1 MGFPS
6 LVLLSKKT
14 IRFVVCAG
22 LAIALHAWFL
32 FGWKTS
38 PKMIHVFDGEDGGVE
53 VSLVESNLAAPE
65 TRPPPPPAPESI
77 PPSSESQPI
86 SEVATDDVQIIE
98 KPAPEATPQ
107 PKVEPT
113 PVSRPPSK
121 PRSVAARPSKP
132 VLSQK
137 TAPMSSGVSQSD
149 SSTTGKAVSKKIGK
163 PAFIT
168 KPSASY
174 PSESRKAGEQGSV
187 MLRITVDSRGRPSDV
202 SVLVSSGFPRLDR
215 AAVEGG
221 WRCRIRNAESGAQFD
236 APLRF
241 DLRF

>member
-6 LVLLSKKT
+6 LVLLSKKST
-14 IRFVVCAG
+14 RFGVCAA
-22 LAIALHAWFL
+22 LAITLHAWLL
-32 FGWKTS
+32 FGWKLS
-38 PKMIHVFDGEDGGVE
+38 PTMIHVFDGEEGSVE
-53 VSLVESNLAAPE
+53 VTLVESPLESTE
-65 TRPPPPPAPESI
+65 TLQPPPPTSELESPGTEPEPI
-77 PPSSESQPI
+77 PV
-86 SEVATDDVQIIE
+86 VASDKLPEFE

-132 VLSQK
+132 ALSQK
-137 TAPMSSGVSQSD
+137 TEPMSSGVSQSD
-149 SSTTGKAVSKKIGK
+149 SSTSGNAVSKKIGK

>member
-6 LVLLSKKT
+6 LVFLPKKT
-14 IRFVVCAG
+14 IRFVLCAG

-32 FGWKTS
+32 FGWKLS
-38 PKMIHVFDGEDGGVE
+38 PKMIHVFEGEEGRVE
-53 VSLVESNLAAPE
+53 VSLVESPLESTE
-65 TRPPPPPAPESI
+65 TLQPPPPTSELESPGTEPEPI
-77 PPSSESQPI
+77 PV
-86 SEVATDDVQIIE
+86 VASDKLPEFE

-107 PKVEPT
+107 YKVEPT

-121 PRSVAARPSKP
+121 PRSVAARLSKP

>member
-32 FGWKTS
+32 FGWKIS
-38 PKMIHVFDGEDGGVE
+38 PKMIHVFDGEDGSVE
-53 VSLVESNLAAPE
+53 VSLVESTLESPE
-65 TRPPPPPAPESI
+65 IKETPL
-77 PPSSESQPI
+77 PSSVSESPVIDSAPI
-86 SEVATDDVQIIE
+86 SEDAPNDVQAIE
-98 KPAPEATPQ
+98 KPAPEETPK
-107 PKVEPT
+107 PIVERSPQCRPT
-113 PVSRPPSK
+113 SK
-121 PRSVAARPSKP
+121 PKTLTDIHTKSILP
-132 VLSQK
+132 QK
-137 TAPMSSGVSQSD
+137 TKSISLAVDRSD
-149 SSTTGKAVSKKIGK
+149 SSTTGKAVFKKIGK

-174 PSESRKAGEQGSV
+174 PSDSRKAGEQGSV

>member
-6 LVLLSKKT
+6 LVFLPKKT
-14 IRFVVCAG
+14 IRFVLCAG

-53 VSLVESNLAAPE
+53 VSLVESNLESTE
-65 TRPPPPPAPESI
+65 TLQPPPPAPESI

-98 KPAPEATPQ
+98 KPAPKETPK
-107 PKVEPT
+107 PIVERSPQCRPT
-113 PVSRPPSK
+113 SK
-121 PRSVAARPSKP
+121 PKTLTDIHTKSI
-132 VLSQK
+132 LLQK
-137 TAPMSSGVSQSD
+137 TKSISLGVDRSD
-149 SSTTGKAVSKKIGK
+149 SSTSGNAVSKKIGK

>member
-6 LVLLSKKT
+6 LVFLPKKT
-14 IRFVVCAG
+14 IRFVLCAG

-53 VSLVESNLAAPE
+53 VSLVESPLESTE
-65 TRPPPPPAPESI
+65 TLQPPPPTSELESPGTEPEPI
-77 PPSSESQPI
+77 PV
-86 SEVATDDVQIIE
+86 VASDKLPEFE
-98 KPAPEATPQ
+98 KPAPEETPK
-107 PKVEPT
+107 PIVERSPQCRPT
-113 PVSRPPSK
+113 SK
-121 PRSVAARPSKP
+121 PKTLTDIHTNSILP
-132 VLSQK
+132 QK

-149 SSTTGKAVSKKIGK
+149 SSTSGNAVSKKIGK

>member
-6 LVLLSKKT
+6 LVLLSKKS
-14 IRFVVCAG
+14 IRFVLCAG

-65 TRPPPPPAPESI
+65 TRGPPPPAPESI

-137 TAPMSSGVSQSD
+137 TEPRSSGVSQSD
-149 SSTTGKAVSKKIGK
+149 FSASGKSGSKKIGK

-168 KPSASY
+168 KPSAAY
-174 PSESRKAGEQGSV
+174 PVESREAGEEGTV
-187 MLRITVDSRGRPSDV
+187 TLRITVDSRGRPSDV
-202 SVLVSSGFPRLDR
+202 SVIVSSGFPRLDR
-215 AAVEGG
+215 AAVQGG
-221 WRCRIRNAESGAQFD
+221 WRCRIRNAERGAQFD

>member
-1 MGFPS
+1 MFLP
-6 LVLLSKKT
+6 KKT

-53 VSLVESNLAAPE
+53 VSLVESPLESTE
-65 TRPPPPPAPESI
+65 TLQPPPPTSELESPGTEPEPI
-77 PPSSESQPI
+77 PV
-86 SEVATDDVQIIE
+86 VASDKLPEFE
-98 KPAPEATPQ
+98 KPAPEETPK
-107 PKVEPT
+107 PIVERSPQCRPT
-113 PVSRPPSK
+113 SK
-121 PRSVAARPSKP
+121 PKTLTDIHTNSILP
-132 VLSQK
+132 QK

-149 SSTTGKAVSKKIGK
+149 SSTSGNAVSKKIGK

-202 SVLVSSGFPRLDR
+202 SVLVSSGFPRLDC

>member
-6 LVLLSKKT
+6 LVLLSKKSS
-14 IRFVVCAG
+14 RFGVCAG
-22 LAIALHAWFL
+22 LAITVHAWFL
-32 FGWKTS
+32 FGWKLS
-38 PKMIHVFDGEDGGVE
+38 PTMIHVFDGEEGSVE
-53 VSLVESNLAAPE
+53 VSLLESPLESTE
-65 TRPPPPPAPESI
+65 TLQPPPPTSELESPGTEPEPI
-77 PPSSESQPI
+77 PV
-86 SEVATDDVQIIE
+86 VASDKLPEFE

-121 PRSVAARPSKP
+121 PRSVAARSSKP
-132 VLSQK
+132 ALSQK
-137 TAPMSSGVSQSD
+137 TVNMSTVVAHSD
-149 SSTTGKAVSKKIGK
+149 SSTSGKSGSKKIGN

-174 PSESRKAGEQGSV
+174 PAESRKAGEEGSV
-187 MLRITVDSRGRPSDV
+187 TLRITVDSCGRPSDV
-202 SVLVSSGFPRLDR
+202 AVFVSSGFPRLDR

-236 APLRF
+236 APMRF
-241 DLRF
+241 DLRY